1 MWQAL
6 DYADV
11 ARFCNANGAHATTID
26 ACRIGLTLH
35 PDDPM
40 LYVYRAC
47 AYDELGLSAEAVADC
62 EAALRLASSGPAA
75 VFALITLAL
84 LRERLGDHAG
94 AVEAAQTT
102 IA

>member
-11 ARFCNANGAHATTID
+11 ARFCNAHGAHATTID
-26 ACRIGLTLH
+26 ACRIGLSLT

-47 AYDELGLSAEAVADC
+47 AYDELGQLAEAVADC
-62 EAALRLASSGPAA
+62 EAALSLTPRGPAA

-84 LRERLGDHAG
+84 VRERLGDHAG
-94 AVEAAQTT
+94 GLHAATT
-102 IA
+102 